1 MISITK
7 RKFAAAIVV
16 VSILGFASAS
26 AAGFLGV
33 DVPQSSSSQ
42 RMTIVPSVPQNS
54 VHHSSASCYD
64 LCGIADPSRACRSC
78 IFQLTS
84 NSNQG
89 DFR

>member
-42 RMTIVPSVPQNS
+42 RMTIVPSVPQILCITLPRLVTESLRNS
-54 VHHSSASCYD
+54 RPIPRLQIVHICD
-64 LCGIADPSRACRSC
+64 
-78 IFQLTS
+78 
-84 NSNQG
+84 
-89 DFR
+89 